1 MKQSSKP
8 GEAFSSE
15 EIQCRILEAQ
25 TTLFTLAHNLCHEQ
39 SAANDLLQETSL
51 HILLNIGQYRESST
65 FTAWACE
72 IMSNIF
78 KNNRRQAS
86 RHKRIIQHGY
96 AMHLYDGCNT
106 LAEETAAYNR
116 TTDCESNYNAKEV
129 LKIISHLPCR
139 QREIMTLR
147 INGYKYHE
155 IAHKAGTTMNNVKN
169 CLFQARA
176 NIKRMMQ
183 EE

>member
-8 GEAFSSE
+8 GETFSSE
-15 EIQCRILEAQ
+15 EIHCRILEVQAS
-25 TTLFTLAHNLCHEQ
+25 LLTLAYNLCHEQ
-39 SAANDLLQETSL
+39 NAANDLLQETTL
-51 HILLNIGQYRESST
+51 HILLNIEKYRESST

-86 RHKRIIQHGY
+86 RHKRIIQQGY
-96 AMHLYDGCNT
+96 IMHLYDGCGT
-106 LAEETAAYNR
+106 LAEETAAYNH
-116 TTDCESNYNAKEV
+116 TTGSESSYNTKEV

-139 QREIMTLR
+139 QREVMTLR

-176 NIKRMMQ
+176 NIKRMMKR
-183 EE
+183 

>member
-8 GEAFSSE
+8 GETFSSE
-15 EIQCRILEAQ
+15 EIHCRILEVQAS
-25 TTLFTLAHNLCHEQ
+25 LLTLAYNLCHEQ
-39 SAANDLLQETSL
+39 NAANDLLQETTL
-51 HILLNIGQYRESST
+51 HILLNIEKYRESST
-65 FTAWACE
+65 FAAWACE

-86 RHKRIIQHGY
+86 RHKRIIQQGFT
-96 AMHLYDGCNT
+96 MHLYDGCGT
-106 LAEETAAYNR
+106 LAEETAAYNH
-116 TTDCESNYNAKEV
+116 TTGCESSYNTKEV

-139 QREIMTLR
+139 QREVMTLR

-176 NIKRMMQ
+176 NIKRMMKG
-183 EE
+183 